1 MMRRNKEELDTKQLN
16 DVIHLSRSILK
27 IVFILIVALLIYIVT
42 SLIRTWNVIGFIKTI
57 LSILSP
63 LFIGLIIAWLFDP
76 IVSWLNTK
84 GVNRIL
90 GTIFVF
96 FVLLSGIAL
105 LIYLIYPSFTTQIN
119 EIAYSIPSLIN
130 EGKNAIDRLFNHL
143 TSMSGYNLN
152 DIKMQI
158 FDSMNQIGTNL
169 TTSLPTMTVS
179 FLTSLIEGGVQLVF
193 GLIIGFYMLF
203 DFHNVRKHLFTLIPR
218 KYHKEATKL
227 LDQLNKILH
236 NFIAGTFLIA
246 GILFV
251 FQSIGLT
258 LAGMRAPL
266 VFGLFCAITNI
277 IPYIG
282 PWIGGIPVVLV
293 GLSISPTVGVL
304 SFISVFVSQT
314 LENYFLQPIV
324 MGKTMKLHPVT
335 IMIGLLLFGY
345 YFGIIGMI
353 VATPIIS
360 IGKLLFQFF
369 DEKYGFTT
377 KIKKGS
383 QIVEYDE
390 EVE

>member
-1 MMRRNKEELDTKQLN
+1 MMRRNKEELDMKQLN

-119 EIAYSIPSLIN
+119 EIAYSIPSVIN

-152 DIKMQI
+152 DIKIQI
-158 FDSMNQIGTNL
+158 FDSMNQFGTNL

-218 KYHKEATKL
+218 KYHKDATKL

-251 FQSIGLT
+251 LQSIGLT
-258 LAGMRAPL
+258 LAGMKAPL

-293 GLSISPTVGVL
+293 GLTISPTVGVL